1 VVWAV
6 LFYSPNCGHCHH
18 VITEVLPPLIEKY
31 GHQLSI
37 VGVDVT
43 QPDGQA
49 LFLAALQHFNLE
61 RSGVPFL
68 VVGDTYL
75 IGSIDIPEKFP
86 GLIEQYLSQGGVDW
100 PAIPGLAE
108 TLATAQPT
116 ESPTVTPA
124 PVEATPTL
132 EATTS
137 VNSPTL
143 APSTLTPTPGLLL
156 NG

>member
-1 VVWAV
+1 MVRAV
-6 LFYSPNCGHCHH
+6 LFYSPSCGYCHH

-61 RSGVPFL
+61 RSGLPFL